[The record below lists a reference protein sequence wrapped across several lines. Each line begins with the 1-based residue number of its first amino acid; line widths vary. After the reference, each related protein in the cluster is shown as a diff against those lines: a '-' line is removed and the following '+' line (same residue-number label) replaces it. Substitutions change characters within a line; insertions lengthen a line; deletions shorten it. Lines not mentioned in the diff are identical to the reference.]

1 MAGGRRQK
9 IARSQLRER
18 ALDAAMKVAPPKIA
32 DVCVVGGGASG
43 LACAITAAEEG
54 ASACVLEEALEC
66 GRTILATGNG
76 RCNFTAADLAPSFY
90 NHPDFVESAVGQDMA
105 DEVFA
110 FFLASGMAWAA
121 DDTRCYPLSR
131 QAASVR
137 DVLLARAQRAGV
149 LLLPGRG
156 AKKLESQSKGW
167 KVSFSG
173 EAGEGALL
181 ASCAVLA
188 GGGHLAEALVPQLP
202 RIAPE
207 PILCPLA
214 LKGLPLETLD
224 GRRAHGRATLLREGQ
239 KIAEEAG
246 EFLFRPYGL
255 SGIAVFNL
263 SRLAEPGDT
272 LALDLAPDY
281 AASQLSR
288 LIRLAH
294 TAEGVSDPRLAEL
307 LWKREGGDSDRIAQ
321 ALKALSFTVEGR
333 TDTGHAQVTRGGLAI
348 SSFASTLEADPAL
361 AGSRGLFACG
371 EALDIDGPCGG
382 YNLGWAWTSG
392 MKAGTEAAK
401 AAREIRN

>member
-9 IARSQLRER
+9 TARSQLRER

-90 NHPDFVESAVGQDMA
+90 NHPDFVESAVGQNMA

-110 FFLASGMAWAA
+110 FFLASGMAWTA
-121 DDTRCYPLSR
+121 DGTRCYPLSR

-156 AKKLESQSKGW
+156 AKKLESQCKGW

-181 ASCAVLA
+181 ASCTVLA

-207 PILCPLA
+207 PILCP
-214 LKGLPLETLD
+214 PC
-224 GRRAHGRATLLREGQ
+224 
-239 KIAEEAG
+239 
-246 EFLFRPYGL
+246 
-255 SGIAVFNL
+255 
-263 SRLAEPGDT
+263 
-272 LALDLAPDY
+272 
-281 AASQLSR
+281 
-288 LIRLAH
+288 
-294 TAEGVSDPRLAEL
+294 
-307 LWKREGGDSDRIAQ
+307 AQ
-321 ALKALSFTVEGR
+321 G
-333 TDTGHAQVTRGGLAI
+333 
-348 SSFASTLEADPAL
+348 
-361 AGSRGLFACG
+361 
-371 EALDIDGPCGG
+371 
-382 YNLGWAWTSG
+382 TS
-392 MKAGTEAAK
+392 A
-401 AAREIRN
+401 

>member
-1 MAGGRRQK
+1 LC
-9 IARSQLRER
+9 RSF
-18 ALDAAMKVAPPKIA
+18 P
-32 DVCVVGGGASG
+32 ASHR
-43 LACAITAAEEG
+43 
-54 ASACVLEEALEC
+54 S
-66 GRTILATGNG
+66 
-76 RCNFTAADLAPSFY
+76 PS
-90 NHPDFVESAVGQDMA
+90 
-105 DEVFA
+105 
-110 FFLASGMAWAA
+110 
-121 DDTRCYPLSR
+121 
-131 QAASVR
+131 SV
-137 DVLLARAQRAGV
+137 
-149 LLLPGRG
+149 
-156 AKKLESQSKGW
+156 
-167 KVSFSG
+167 
-173 EAGEGALL
+173 
-181 ASCAVLA
+181 
-188 GGGHLAEALVPQLP
+188 
-202 RIAPE
+202 
-207 PILCPLA
+207 PLA
-214 LKGLPLETLD
+214 LKGLPLEALD
-224 GRRAHGRATLLREGQ
+224 GRRAHGRATLLRGAE

-307 LWKREGGDSDRIAQ
+307 LWKREGGDPDRIAQ

-348 SSFASTLEADPAL
+348 SSFAPTLEADPAL

-392 MKAGTEAAK
+392 MKAGAEAAK